1 MINNIIYIIAFLIGY
16 ILMKFY
22 NKNKIEHGP
31 DSNDI
36 KKTIFEHNGEF
47 YKFTPYPVICPIY

>member
-1 MINNIIYIIAFLIGY
+1 MINNIIYIITFLIGY

-22 NKNKIEHGP
+22 NKNEIEHGP

-36 KKTIFEHNGEF
+36 KKTIFEYKGDY
-47 YKFTPYPVICPIY
+47 YKFTPYPVICPI